1 MTTML
6 IAFGLGFATGGFA
19 PSDRVASLRA
29 VLAGGVL
36 ALVAAVLAGT
46 GAGPAAAMSAGAAT
60 TLVAVAALAGVM
72 VGRITPRGDGSLV
85 GAAFAVGGLVGVT
98 TVAGGALSMPL
109 PVVDADGTVVQIV
122 AGWSVELRAW
132 SRVVAWRA
140 APGWCGPL
148 VPLAGVLLVAAMLV
162 PAARRRIRAVVA
174 LTAVAAAAVAAGL
187 LRAGVGAPTEVPSDL
202 PPPSGAGAIVGDP
215 TLIGGVAPLGF
226 VVPVGLLAVVAAGLV
241 LVGFGL
247 WSASRETPEK
257 NAASSAG
264 DADVHV
270 AAAAGAAASLVAVLY
285 GVASADPAWWHDR
298 TLGGSLALA
307 LLLFG
312 AGWMGLGRGSSRAR
326 IAAVV
331 AFAVAIELT
340 RITALA

>member
-1 MTTML
+1 
-6 IAFGLGFATGGFA
+6 
-19 PSDRVASLRA
+19 
-29 VLAGGVL
+29 
-36 ALVAAVLAGT
+36 VLAGT

-72 VGRITPRGDGSLV
+72 VGRITPRDDGSLV

-109 PVVDADGTVVQIV
+109 PVVDADGTVVQVV

-140 APGWCGPL
+140 APGWCGTL

-162 PAARRRIRAVVA
+162 PAARRRARAVVA

-202 PPPSGAGAIVGDP
+202 PPPGGAGAIVGDP

-247 WSASRETPEK
+247 WSASRETAKKNAETSAEN
-257 NAASSAG
+257 NAASDGG

-270 AAAAGAAASLVAVLY
+270 AAAAGTAASLVAVLY

-312 AGWMGLGRGSSRAR
+312 AGWMGLGRGASRAR